1 MGGGQVPTK
10 HGEDGVMKKRILGVL
25 LGAAVFVG
33 ATAPSALAW
42 TAPNGTKCTDHDG
55 GVCSSSGPG
64 VPPGHSHNPNP
75 GK

>member
-1 MGGGQVPTK
+1 
-10 HGEDGVMKKRILGVL
+10 MKKRLVGVV
-25 LGAAVFVG
+25 LGAAVFVC
-33 ATAPSALAW
+33 ATAPNALAW

-64 VPPGHSHNPNP
+64 VPPGHTHNPNP

>member
-1 MGGGQVPTK
+1 
-10 HGEDGVMKKRILGVL
+10 MKKRILGVL

-42 TAPNGTKCTDHDG
+42 TAPNGEKCTDHDG
-55 GVCSSSGPG
+55 GACSSSAPG

>member
-1 MGGGQVPTK
+1 
-10 HGEDGVMKKRILGVL
+10 MKKRILGIV

-55 GVCSSSGPG
+55 GVCSSSAPG
-64 VPPGHSHNPNP
+64 VPPGHSNKPNP